1 MLQQSLTERR
11 PPTTLGCVNALPVLL
26 HLRALDLGDAY
37 RKISRYNE
45 SLCYTKAEQDSVSP
59 DILCI
64 LFYGKKIVIECH
76 CHKIPDRN
84 NNTEGGF
91 HGGRLSVSK
100 GSQFIVVG
108 KERKA
113 L

>member
-1 MLQQSLTERR
+1 M
-11 PPTTLGCVNALPVLL
+11 
-26 HLRALDLGDAY
+26 
-37 RKISRYNE
+37 
-45 SLCYTKAEQDSVSP
+45 SP
-59 DILCI
+59 DILGI

-76 CHKIPDRN
+76 CHKIPDWN

-91 HGGRLSVSK
+91 HGGRLTVSK

-113 L
+113 QWEPKMMSWSHDSRQESHP